1 MINHVP
7 EVDLGSYEEF
17 FNSDKHEFERYY
29 FSSLRTPPSVDEF
42 DALPAETLRR
52 MRGDFG

>member
-1 MINHVP
+1 MISKEAVNEIIFKVTNNII
-7 EVDLGSYEEF
+7 EKKIDLSLL
-17 FNSDKHEFERYY
+17 
-29 FSSLRTPPSVDEF
+29 SSEEF

>member
-1 MINHVP
+1 MTGKTKVDKK
-7 EVDLGSYEEF
+7 VDLNVLSTE
-17 FNSDKHEFERYY
+17 
-29 FSSLRTPPSVDEF
+29 EF

>member
-1 MINHVP
+1 MKGKNKTDKK
-7 EVDLGSYEEF
+7 VDVNTL
-17 FNSDKHEFERYY
+17 
-29 FSSLRTPPSVDEF
+29 SVEEF